1 MRHHKEQSRELLT
14 PRLALEFLKDGNN
27 RFCKNLS
34 YNRDNQQIIIETSG
48 GQWPFAAVLNCSD
61 SRVATEL
68 IFDQGLGDIF
78 SVRLAGN
85 VASPEAIASLEYTCK
100 VLGSKLIVVL
110 GHTKCGAVTAAC
122 NHVQM
127 GTLELL
133 LKHINPAI
141 EAEKQ
146 TLSNRNGS
154 NEQFVNNVLH
164 NNVQAQIETIINS
177 SDIIRELLENQEI
190 GIIGGMYDISTG
202 DVEFFEEMF
211 DLEHSVIEIEHQTL

>member
-14 PRLALEFLKDGNN
+14 PRLALEFLKDGNS

-34 YNRDNQQIIIETSG
+34 YNRDNQQIILETAA

-141 EAEKQ
+141 EAERE
-146 TLSNRNGS
+146 TLSNRDGA

-164 NNVQAQIETIINS
+164 NNVQTQIETIITS

-202 DVEFFEEMF
+202 NVEFFEEMF
-211 DLEHSVIEIEHQTL
+211 DLDHISLENEQQSL

>member
-14 PRLALEFLKDGNN
+14 PRLALEFLRDGNS
-27 RFCKNLS
+27 RFCKNIS
-34 YNRDNQQIIIETSG
+34 YNRDNQQIIMETAA

-78 SVRLAGN
+78 SIRLAGN

-110 GHTKCGAVTAAC
+110 GHTNCGAVSAAC
-122 NHVQM
+122 NSVQM
-127 GTLELL
+127 GNLDAL

-141 EAEKQ
+141 EAEKE
-146 TLSNRNGS
+146 TLNDRNGS
-154 NEQFVNNVLH
+154 NKVFLNNVLH
-164 NNVQAQIETIINS
+164 NNVHVQIESIINGS
-177 SDIIRELLENQEI
+177 EIIRELIQNQQI

-202 DVEFFEEMF
+202 GVEFFDELF
-211 DLEHSVIEIEHQTL
+211 DLEQYNVSAGQETI

>member
-1 MRHHKEQSRELLT
+1 M
-14 PRLALEFLKDGNN
+14 
-27 RFCKNLS
+27 
-34 YNRDNQQIIIETSG
+34 ETAA

-78 SVRLAGN
+78 SIRLAGN

-110 GHTKCGAVTAAC
+110 GHTNCGAVSAAC
-122 NHVQM
+122 NSVQM
-127 GTLELL
+127 GNLDAL

-141 EAEKQ
+141 EAEKE
-146 TLSNRNGS
+146 TLSDRNGS
-154 NEQFVNNVLH
+154 NKVFLNNVLH
-164 NNVQAQIETIINS
+164 NNVHVQIESIINGS
-177 SDIIRELLENQEI
+177 EIIRELIQNQQI

-202 DVEFFEEMF
+202 GVEFFDELF
-211 DLEHSVIEIEHQTL
+211 DLEQYNVAAGQETI

>member
-34 YNRDNQQIIIETSG
+34 YNRDNQQIILETAT

-61 SRVATEL
+61 SRLATEL

-127 GTLELL
+127 GNLDAL

-141 EAEKQ
+141 EAEKE
-146 TLSNRNGS
+146 TLSERNGS
-154 NEQFVNNVLH
+154 NEAFVTNVLH
-164 NNVQAQIETIINS
+164 NNVHAQIQTIVNS
-177 SDIIRELLENQEI
+177 SDIIRELLEDQQI

-202 DVEFFEEMF
+202 EVEFFEEMF
-211 DLEHSVIEIEHQTL
+211 DLEHIHSETEQTN